1 MIPPMTRRDAS
12 SHRTRNFAYSWGS
25 FANSISQQAFTN
37 RVQFFYLE
45 VVGLSAAT
53 VGWIWALFGLWNA
66 VNDPLMGNVS
76 DRTRWRRGRRI
87 PYLRW
92 FALPLGASFL
102 LIFTPPDGAP
112 LLAAAWFLV
121 SVFVFDT
128 LLTLLTLATNAL
140 FPEIAS
146 SVEERSSIAA
156 MREGLTV
163 LALLL
168 AFVLAPIL
176 SEQVGWWQMG
186 LVIGLITAVGYIVST
201 LGVHEVPLD
210 PNSPRPHI
218 GDGFRDAFALPSFR
232 WYLWAN
238 LAKEYVF
245 VILAA
250 TLPLW
255 RRYALGIDGE
265 VDTFL
270 GTLGPGEAEAVILGV
285 TFVLAVPFLWMWKRI
300 TPRIGVARA
309 WLYASV
315 VMLPG
320 LVMLALS
327 DDFMSGALAAWL
339 VAPGLAGYMM
349 SPIVALSEVIDI
361 DAVAGKERREGLFF
375 GINGAVGKLAF
386 TLQGVLL
393 GVLLSAT
400 DYDSAI
406 DVQPE
411 AAVDA
416 IRFLMGWSPAI
427 ATVLAIWFLYGLDRS
442 LRVAKDV

>member
-1 MIPPMTRRDAS
+1 MTEPNTS
-12 SHRTRNFAYSWGS
+12 SHRLRNFNYSWGS

-92 FALPLGASFL
+92 GALPLGASFL
-102 LIFTPPDGAP
+102 LIFTPPEGAP

-146 SVEERSSIAA
+146 SVRERSSIAA

-168 AFVLAPIL
+168 AFVLAPTL

-201 LGVHEVPLD
+201 LGVHEVPVD
-210 PNSPRPHI
+210 PDTPKPRI
-218 GDGFRDAFALPSFR
+218 ADGFRDAFALPSFR
-232 WYLWAN
+232 WFLWAN
-238 LAKEYVF
+238 LSKEYVF

-255 RRYALGIDGE
+255 RRYALGIDGD

-309 WLYASV
+309 WLYASI

-320 LVMLALS
+320 LVLLAFAN
-327 DDFMSGALAAWL
+327 DFESGALGAWL
-339 VAPGLAGYMM
+339 VAPGLAGYMLN
-349 SPIVALSEVIDI
+349 PIVALSEVIDV
-361 DAVAGKERREGLFF
+361 DAMVGEERREGLFF
-375 GINGAVGKLAF
+375 GITGAVGKLAF

-400 DYDSAI
+400 DYDAAF
-406 DVQPE
+406 DTQPE
-411 AAVDA
+411 EAVAA
-416 IRFLMGWSPAI
+416 IGFLMGWSPAI
-427 ATVLAIWFLYGLDRS
+427 AAVAAVWFLYRLDRS
-442 LRVAKDV
+442 LLSARPMA